1 MSQLDLSLQ
10 LDKESCVPPG
20 LRWERSEGDMP
31 SYHLYDRT
39 KYTCWRLD
47 HCGHPTA
54 LRPYAIS
61 DDNEEKAYATH
72 NGFAFSH
79 VFCARW
85 SAEEMYKAKKPETWD
100 HIDIRIRSLYQ
111 DRGIERCIY
120 YDAFPRV
127 PYKSRGRM
135 MEHVYLGLREIKP
148 DSKKYTVDLVD
159 KSKRGR
165 KQIVESVKLE
175 AKDRMDAKRMAEYQ
189 WKGGHETVY
198 DIRQAGLKEPI
209 DDTEEMIALLK
220 KLTDE
225 GMKFPEAGYMKWEK
239 KYIVSQD
246 YTFFRP
252 GGWQNF
258 KMKPVIGNYDIIVR
272 R

>member
-1 MSQLDLSLQ
+1 
-10 LDKESCVPPG
+10 
-20 LRWERSEGDMP
+20 
-31 SYHLYDRT
+31 
-39 KYTCWRLD
+39 
-47 HCGHPTA
+47 
-54 LRPYAIS
+54 
-61 DDNEEKAYATH
+61 
-72 NGFAFSH
+72 
-79 VFCARW
+79 
-85 SAEEMYKAKKPETWD
+85 
-100 HIDIRIRSLYQ
+100 
-111 DRGIERCIY
+111 
-120 YDAFPRV
+120 
-127 PYKSRGRM
+127 